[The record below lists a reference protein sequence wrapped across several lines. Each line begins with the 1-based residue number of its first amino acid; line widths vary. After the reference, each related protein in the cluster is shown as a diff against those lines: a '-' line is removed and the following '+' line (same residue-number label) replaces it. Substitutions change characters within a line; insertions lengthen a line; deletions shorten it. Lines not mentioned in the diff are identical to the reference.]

1 MATTVVPFSDA
12 ESDWGRT
19 PPQSPMPS
27 SSSAVRPDDVARSV
41 QKVREYREI
50 LTSLM
55 GAEPDDTTHGNAIAQ
70 FLNMGKITDL
80 FALPPKTVLQS
91 AERKYGVFMRRLD
104 NTAKCVDP
112 QGTDVLET
120 IESLKKDV
128 RDSYENLRR
137 MFGSS
142 SSSSGNSDAPTTPST
157 SETEHAAR
165 RSERLQRKRLRK
177 GKSRVVSRS
186 SESESGLGSSSD
198 SNSEEDIMNESS
210 DSDSLRRRRTLRA
223 SRHHRRHRRDSCS
236 SSSERESGPL
246 RPMPEVLAVEEEL
259 NKREEQAR
267 KMLPINYKSRSYTDY
282 LNDEETGL
290 GGKEPAGIAVI
301 NFVLGVLQKFDAK
314 RSHDWVCLKK
324 ETPDKHNTR
333 FYHRYMKISEF
344 IETHCTFK
352 NVAGDM
358 WANMLRPGVKSQAV
372 KFLST
377 ARNEKEFL
385 EYNVC
390 RSVFA
395 FDKGIYVTQHLK
407 AGNFEAEPNDFYRY
421 DGPKINQ
428 LPTVFGSAN
437 YIPGE
442 VDFDWL
448 ATDDPM
454 DVPTPVTDSIL
465 DHQGW
470 SDEIKFI
477 FFAVCVGRVC
487 FALGTYD
494 NWQIAPFFY
503 GVAGTGKSTLLK
515 IISKIYPPERVYTM
529 SNDTQGQFSIANAE
543 DKNVVIITE
552 VKANF
557 ALPQSQFQSMVAAES
572 MECSRKHIQETIQ
585 ANPWNVP
592 LLMAGNEVMNYGDQ
606 AESIARRLLIFV
618 FSELVTRVDANMDK
632 KLEEELPALL
642 IKGVR
647 CYHKLAALTH
657 GSNLWDARYK
667 RKPEEVEAQEEAF
680 ISSLELNEDQ
690 LFILSDAY
698 AASPRPG
705 TAAKQ
710 RLAEETELPAET
722 IERWFEHMRCKK
734 REKVLPGYFMRKRNE
749 VQAETNPVV
758 QFLKHSTL
766 IVRPKAN
773 EDRESYYVPESDFNE
788 AFLRFCRKRGGTLAA
803 DMRKRNIS
811 PHTWRVALKRAGC
824 RYDPDTESA
833 TSGDGFALKTKNRP
847 YPRNQKLAPG
857 AQPKTKDTVYVVGLD
872 IDFNADV

>member
-1 MATTVVPFSDA
+1 MATTTVSSSDA
-12 ESDWGRT
+12 ELSDWGRT
-19 PPQSPMPS
+19 PPQSPMSTATAKPTIN
-27 SSSAVRPDDVARSV
+27 ADEVARSV
-41 QKVREYREI
+41 QKVREYRET

-55 GAEPDDTTHGNAIAQ
+55 GAEPDDTTHGNAISQ
-70 FLNMGKITDL
+70 FLGLGKITDL
-80 FALPPKTVLQS
+80 FASPPKAVLQS
-91 AERKYGVFMRRLD
+91 AERKYGVFVRRLD

-112 QGTDVLET
+112 QSADDLAT

-128 RDSYENLRR
+128 SESYENLRR
-137 MFGSS
+137 MFGS
-142 SSSSGNSDAPTTPST
+142 GSDAAPPTTPST
-157 SETEHAAR
+157 SESEHVVR
-165 RSERLQRKRLRK
+165 RSERLQRKRGRK
-177 GKSRVVSRS
+177 SKRTVRHERSS
-186 SESESGLGSSSD
+186 SESERSGLGSSSE
-198 SNSEEDIMNESS
+198 SNSDEDLMSQSS
-210 DSDSLRRRRTLRA
+210 DSDSLRRRRRTMRA
-223 SRHHRRHRRDSCS
+223 SRSSRRSRESYSSGS
-236 SSSERESGPL
+236 SSDLESGPL
-246 RPMPEVLAVEEEL
+246 RPLPEMVAVEEEL
-259 NKREEQAR
+259 QKREEKA
-267 KMLPINYKSRSYTDY
+267 KLMLPTNYRPRSYASY
-282 LNDEETGL
+282 LADEETGL

-301 NFVLGVLQKFDAK
+301 NFVLGVLEKFGAK
-314 RSHDWVCLKK
+314 RSQDWVCLKK
-324 ETPDKHNTR
+324 MTPDEKNTR

-344 IETHCTFK
+344 IETHCTFR

-358 WANMLRPGVKSQAV
+358 WANMLRPGVKSQVV
-372 KFLST
+372 KFLSS

-390 RSVFA
+390 RGVFS
-395 FDKGIYVTQHLK
+395 FDKGLFITQHLK
-407 AGNFEAEPNDFYRY
+407 SGDFECEPCTFYRY
-421 DGPKINQ
+421 DGPNINR

-465 DHQGW
+465 DYQGW

-477 FFAVCVGRVC
+477 FYAVCVGRVC

-515 IISKIYPPERVYTM
+515 IISKIYPSERVYTM

-618 FSELVTRVDANMDK
+618 FAELVTRVDANMDK

-647 CYHKLAALTH
+647 CYHKLAKLTH
-657 GSNLWDARYK
+657 GSNLWDAHYK

-680 ISSLELNEDQ
+680 FSALDLTEDQ
-690 LFILSDAY
+690 LFVLSDAY
-698 AASPRPG
+698 GRTPRPG
-705 TAAKQ
+705 TFDKQ
-710 RLAEETELPAET
+710 LIAEETNLSPDI
-722 IERWFEHMRCKK
+722 IERWFEHTRCKK
-734 REKVLPGYFMRKRNE
+734 RAKILPSYFMRKRNE

-766 IVRPKAN
+766 IKRPQQG
-773 EDRESYYVPESDFNE
+773 EDPETYYVPENDFNE

-824 RYDPDTESA
+824 RYDPDTES
-833 TSGDGFALKTKNRP
+833 TTNGDGFALKTTSRA
-847 YPRNQKLAPG
+847 YPRNQTAK
-857 AQPKTKDTVYVVGLD
+857 KKDTVYVVGLD